1 MGRPE
6 KIRLGDV
13 LVAQKAISQDQLR
26 IALEQQK
33 KSGRKLGRVL
43 IEQGFVNDEQ
53 ICEAISRQLNIPYVN
68 LKFYNFNQDLVRR
81 LPEAQARRFRA
92 VVLEDRR
99 ANMLVG
105 MADPTDLF
113 AYDELGRILQREIEI
128 AVVSEALLLQT
139 IDRIYR
145 RTEEISGL
153 AKELERDIGETYV
166 DFGALGAGVGAEEAP
181 VVKLLQSVFEDA
193 VQVNASD
200 VHIEPQENKVQIRFR
215 IDGALN
221 PQTDADS
228 RIGPALVLRLKLMAG
243 LDISEKRLPQ
253 DGRLNVIVR
262 DQKIDVRM
270 SSMPTQYGE
279 SVVLRL
285 LNRKATL
292 QTLDRLGMPGDM
304 LERFRELLQRTAG
317 MILVTGPTGSGK
329 TTTLYAALA
338 ELNTVDRKILTV
350 EDPVEY
356 RLAGINQ
363 VQVNEKIDLTFA
375 RVLRSALRQDPDVV
389 LIGEIR
395 DEETAQIGL
404 RAALTGHLVF
414 STLHTKDAASTPIRL
429 VDMGAPGY
437 MVATSVHAVIAQ
449 RLVRLICE
457 SCTEEHAPDGH
468 EGRWLEAV
476 MGAEWTKHK
485 FRHGRGC
492 SHCNGTGYAGRTGVY
507 EMLEMTPDLVRAAN
521 RADPNLFIDVGAPA
535 PQGPHPHRPRARAGR
550 SPAAPRWR
558 RPSRSRCRWR
568 TDAGVRLPRA
578 RRARRPGHRQAGR
591 RELRRRRRPVAGDRR
606 HPGGDFARGRERG
619 CGGAGVVAQAHR
631 AGDHRRRRDAVL
643 APDVCPAQGG
653 GADPARAR
661 RAAAIR
667 QQPRRSPR

>member
-13 LVAQKAISQDQLR
+13 LVAHKAISQDQLR
-26 IALEQQK
+26 TALELQK

-43 IEQGFVNDEQ
+43 VEQGFVNDEQ
-53 ICEAISRQLNIPYVN
+53 ICEAISRQLNIPYIN
-68 LKFYNFNQDLVRR
+68 LKFYNFNQDVVRR

-99 ANMLVG
+99 ASMLVG

-113 AYDELGRILQREIEI
+113 AYDELGRILQRDIEA

-153 AKELERDIGETYV
+153 AKELERDIGDSYV

-200 VHIEPQENKVQIRFR
+200 VHIEPQEGKVQIRFR

-262 DQKIDVRM
+262 EQKIDVRM

-292 QTLDRLGMPGDM
+292 QRLDRLGMPADM
-304 LERFRELLQRTAG
+304 LQRFRELLKRTAG

-375 RVLRSALRQDPDVV
+375 RVLRSTLRQDPDVV

-429 VDMGAPGY
+429 VDMGAPSY

-457 SCTEEHAPDGH
+457 SCTEEGEPDAQ

-476 MGAEWTKHK
+476 MGPGWTTHK

-521 RADPNLFIDVGAPA
+521 KADPSAFIDAAHEHIKGRTLTDHALALVV
-535 PQGPHPHRPRARAGR
+535 AGR
-550 SPAAPRWR
+550 TTVSEAIK
-558 RPSRSRCRWR
+558 
-568 TDAGVRLPRA
+568 
-578 RRARRPGHRQAGR
+578 
-591 RELRRRRRPVAGDRR
+591 VAVQVED
-606 HPGGDFARGRERG
+606 
-619 CGGAGVVAQAHR
+619 
-631 AGDHRRRRDAVL
+631 
-643 APDVCPAQGG
+643 
-653 GADPARAR
+653 
-661 RAAAIR
+661 
-667 QQPRRSPR
+667 

>member
-43 IEQGFVNDEQ
+43 VELGFVNDEQ
-53 ICEAISRQLNIPYVN
+53 ICEAISKQLNIPYVN
-68 LKFYNFNQDLVRR
+68 LKFYNLNPDLVRR

-92 VVLEDRR
+92 LVLEERR
-99 ANMLVG
+99 GGYLVG

-113 AYDELGRILQREIEI
+113 AYDEIGRLLQHDIDL
-128 AVVSEALLLQT
+128 AVVGEVLLLQT
-139 IDRIYR
+139 IDRVYR
-145 RTEEISGL
+145 RTQEISGL
-153 AKELERDIGETYV
+153 AKELERDIGEHYV
-166 DFGALGAGVGAEEAP
+166 DFGALGAGLGAEEAP

-200 VHIEPQENKVQIRFR
+200 VHIEPQESKLQIRFR

-221 PQTDADS
+221 PQTDADI
-228 RIGPALVLRLKLMAG
+228 RIGPSLVLRLKLMAG

-285 LNRKATL
+285 LNRRTTL
-292 QTLDRLGMPGDM
+292 QRLDRLGMPAEM
-304 LERFRELLQRTAG
+304 LERLRDLLQRSAG

-338 ELNTVDRKILTV
+338 ELNTPDRKILTV

-356 RLAGINQ
+356 RIAGINQ
-363 VQVNEKIDLTFA
+363 VQVNDKIDLSFA
-375 RVLRSALRQDPDVV
+375 RVLRSALRQDPDVL

-457 SCTEEHAPDGH
+457 SCSEERAPD
-468 EGRWLEAV
+468 EQEVRWLESAI
-476 MGAEWTKHK
+476 GASWTQNKY
-485 FRHGRGC
+485 RRGRGC

-521 RADPNLFIDVGAPA
+521 RSDPNLFIEAAHGHLEGRTLLALV
-535 PQGPHPHRPRARAGR
+535 RAGR
-550 SPAAPRWR
+550 TTVSEAIK
-558 RPSRSRCRWR
+558 
-568 TDAGVRLPRA
+568 
-578 RRARRPGHRQAGR
+578 
-591 RELRRRRRPVAGDRR
+591 VAVQVED
-606 HPGGDFARGRERG
+606 
-619 CGGAGVVAQAHR
+619 
-631 AGDHRRRRDAVL
+631 
-643 APDVCPAQGG
+643 
-653 GADPARAR
+653 
-661 RAAAIR
+661 
-667 QQPRRSPR
+667 

>member
-13 LVAQKAISQDQLR
+13 LVAQKAISQDQLK

-43 IEQGFVNDEQ
+43 VEQGFVDDEQ
-53 ICEAISRQLNIPYVN
+53 ICEAISRQLNIPHIN
-68 LKFYNFNQDLVRR
+68 LKFYNLNQDVVRR

-92 VVLEDRR
+92 IVLEDRR
-99 ANMLVG
+99 RANVLVG

-113 AYDELGRILQREIEI
+113 AYDELGRLLQRDIEV

-139 IDRIYR
+139 IDRVYR

-153 AKELERDIGETYV
+153 AKELERDIGDSYV

-200 VHIEPQENKVQIRFR
+200 VHIEPQEGKVQIRFR

-262 DQKIDVRM
+262 EQKIDVRM

-292 QTLDRLGMPGDM
+292 QRLDRIGMPGDM
-304 LERFRELLQRTAG
+304 LQRFQELLHRTAG

-338 ELNTVDRKILTV
+338 ELNTVERKILTV

-375 RVLRSALRQDPDVV
+375 RVLRSTLRQDPDVV

-395 DEETAQIGL
+395 DEETAQIGM

-429 VDMGAPGY
+429 VDMGVPSY

-449 RLVRLICE
+449 RLVRLVCE
-457 SCTEEHAPDGH
+457 SCSEEREPDAQ

-476 MGAEWTKHK
+476 VESGLAGRKY
-485 FRHGRGC
+485 RHGRGC

-521 RADPNLFIDVGAPA
+521 KADPNAFIDAAHAHLKGRTLTDHALALVV
-535 PQGPHPHRPRARAGR
+535 AGR
-550 SPAAPRWR
+550 TTVSEAIK
-558 RPSRSRCRWR
+558 
-568 TDAGVRLPRA
+568 
-578 RRARRPGHRQAGR
+578 
-591 RELRRRRRPVAGDRR
+591 VAVQVED
-606 HPGGDFARGRERG
+606 
-619 CGGAGVVAQAHR
+619 
-631 AGDHRRRRDAVL
+631 
-643 APDVCPAQGG
+643 
-653 GADPARAR
+653 
-661 RAAAIR
+661 
-667 QQPRRSPR
+667 